1 MCTAYIPVRPV
12 VLPWN
17 PGMLFLSF
25 LMIYP
30 FRLLMYSDLKM
41 LMLMLAVAASVSCG
55 PYRRVEEIRNGDVAM
70 LLSVADE
77 IEDEDTDVNE
87 VVIDSIKGTL
97 SDGPLIMKAIKDTET
112 GEMVATD
119 VIQASKVV
127 ARFRNVAERA
137 GYVSI
142 CFDVTVP
149 HEMASSKWQ
158 LKIFPFMKIQ
168 KDRLALEPL
177 YITGDQYRR
186 QQLRGYE
193 RYEQF
198 LSSIITDPD
207 DFVRM
212 GQLEIFLQRHFPE
225 TYAMK
230 TDSSYVS
237 DPVAENLFGV
247 TQRDAFEHYRRNFR
261 WRMNE
266 RRKERKDEM
275 FSRYVKDPIPSD
287 GVRLDTVLVMS
298 DGDFVY
304 RYTHT
309 FRSRPRLKKVM
320 VSLEGKLYEDGECI
334 VDLPFPD
341 ELTFYISSL
350 SSLVDDIIKYRMFI
364 RHRRVHDHTK
374 AFIDFEHGSAEIDT
388 ALGSNA
394 DELLR
399 VQECIGDVLSRDEYV
414 LDSLVVVAS
423 CSPEGSFALNSRLS
437 EARSESVRKYISG
450 YVPDSWKDSLKT
462 SAMPENWDQLL
473 LLVENDTILDRDVRR
488 RITAMVREMDG
499 GPDKVEAC
507 LSEMPEY
514 RYLREKIYPK
524 LRNVRFDFYLHRAGM
539 VQDTVMTTELD
550 EVYME
555 GLQAL
560 KELDYRK
567 AVTLL
572 RPYDDYNSALAFVC
586 ADYNHSALDVL
597 DRLDLDDPRVC
608 YLKAMILSRLEQDE
622 EALKYFNLAVA
633 SDPSL
638 GHRANLD
645 PEMFEIV
652 KLREND
658 DYE

>member
-1 MCTAYIPVRPV
+1 M
-12 VLPWN
+12 
-17 PGMLFLSF
+17 
-25 LMIYP
+25 
-30 FRLLMYSDLKM
+30 
-41 LMLMLAVAASVSCG
+41 
-55 PYRRVEEIRNGDVAM
+55 AM
-70 LLSVADE
+70 ALSVADE
-77 IEDEDTDVNE
+77 VEEEEPAKDE

-119 VIQASKVV
+119 VIRASKVV

-149 HEMASSKWQ
+149 QEMASSKWQ
-158 LKIFPFMKIQ
+158 LKIFPFMRMQ
-168 KDRLALEPL
+168 NDRYALEPV
-177 YITGDQYRR
+177 YITGEQYRK

-193 RYEQF
+193 RYRLF
-198 LSSIITDPD
+198 LSSIITDPE
-207 DFVRM
+207 DFVRI
-212 GQLEIFLQRHFPE
+212 GQLEIFLQRHFPD

-230 TDSSYVS
+230 TDSTYIS

-247 TQRDAFEHYRRNFR
+247 TQRDAFEHYRRNLR

-287 GVRLDTVLVMS
+287 GVRLDTVLLMA

-320 VSLEGKLYEDGECI
+320 VSLEGKLYEDGDCI

-350 SSLVDDIIKYRMFI
+350 SSLTEDLQKYKMFI
-364 RHRRVHDHTK
+364 RQRTVHDHTK
-374 AFIDFEHGSAEIDT
+374 ALIDFEHGSSEIDT
-388 ALGSNA
+388 ALGDNA
-394 DELLR
+394 SELRR
-399 VQECIGDVLSRDEYV
+399 VRECIDDVLAREEYA
-414 LDSLVVVAS
+414 LDSLVIVAS
-423 CSPEGSFALNSRLS
+423 CSPEGSFTLNSKLS
-437 EARSESVRKYISG
+437 AARSESVRRYIG
-450 YVPDSWKDSLKT
+450 QYVPEHWKDSLKA
-462 SAMPENWDQLL
+462 SALPENWEHLL
-473 LLVENDTILDRDVRR
+473 LLVENDTVLNRDVRR
-488 RITAMVREMDG
+488 TITARVREMKG
-499 GPDKVEAC
+499 GPDEVEAWMSG
-507 LSEMPEY
+507 LPEY
-514 RYLREKIYPK
+514 KYLREKVYPK
-524 LRNVRFDFYLHRAGM
+524 LRNVRFDFHLHRVGM
-539 VQDTVMTTELD
+539 VQDTIVTTELD
-550 EVYME
+550 TVYMD

-597 DRLDLDDPRVC
+597 DRLDLNDPRVC
-608 YLKAMILSRLEQDE
+608 YLKAMVLARLGQYE

-633 SDPSL
+633 HAPSME
-638 GHRANLD
+638 HRANLD
-645 PEMFEIV
+645 PEMYEIV
-652 KLREND
+652 KLKEKNA
-658 DYE
+658 YE